1 MTFLVEYQS
10 IAPFPPLVLAKLIE
24 ASAEPYYI
32 AAKMSDSID
41 DIVIYI
47 FFPFAKII
55 PLKGTFKVLRAN
67 YLPRSICV

>member
-47 FFPFAKII
+47 FFPL
-55 PLKGTFKVLRAN
+55 LKGTFKVLLAN